1 MQKLCFQTFGELL
14 GHCPKQQCH
23 FTFPPVV
30 QEVQFLCI
38 LTNSCY
44 CSPPPRHLH
53 HPVECDMVSDYGFS
67 LPLSVT
73 NNSKH
78 IFVFFMATC
87 SFSLERYLKLFAHFQ
102 SGLFIFLLL
111 QEFFLCLRYVS
122 CQTCGLQMFVSN
134 SMGSPFTSPTL
145 FLEAQRLFCF
155 SSPIYPKPGS
165 TL

>member
-1 MQKLCFQTFGELL
+1 MGHVKSNSAILHSRQWYRGFNFSASSLIPVTACPHHLC
-14 GHCPKQQCH
+14 
-23 FTFPPVV
+23 
-30 QEVQFLCI
+30 
-38 LTNSCY
+38 
-44 CSPPPRHLH
+44 

-73 NNSKH
+73 NNSKN
-78 IFVFFMATC
+78 IFMFSAATC

-111 QEFFLCLRYVS
+111 QEFFLCFRYVS
-122 CQTCGLQMFVSN
+122 CQMCGLQTFVSN
-134 SMGSPFTSPTL
+134 SMGSLFTSLTL
-145 FLEAQRLFCF
+145 FLEAQKLFCV